1 LIKNAKDDEAK
12 KEFAQENEPKAEAIK
27 KKGERERK
35 KGEGKIRQNVNNKAI
50 SVTPLIKAHTS
61 SPL

>member
-1 LIKNAKDDEAK
+1 VGQLSFFYRSFRSLELLRLIKNAKDDEAK

-35 KGEGKIRQNVNNKAI
+35 RGKEKSGRM
-50 SVTPLIKAHTS
+50 
-61 SPL
+61 